1 MKAKNRP
8 ISSAA
13 AQPVSPR
20 QIISERA
27 YAIWLERGQP
37 EGRDYEHWIE
47 AERLVQA
54 PIAIE
59 PAETLTSKM
68 THWSD
73 PLSTDIERAL
83 DELAPTSLQR
93 SATSL

>member
-1 MKAKNRP
+1 MKAKNNL

-13 AQPVSPR
+13 VFTAVSH
-20 QIISERA
+20 QTIADRA

-37 EGRDYEHWIE
+37 TGRDYEHWIE
-47 AERLVQA
+47 AERRLQE
-54 PIAIE
+54 PLGRE
-59 PAETLTSKM
+59 PAETLSSRL
-68 THWSD
+68 HWDD

-83 DELAPTSLQR
+83 NALSPSAGAR